1 MDKKLT
7 KAFNEQIKNEL
18 ASSYLYLS
26 MAAYFESINLGGCGH
41 WMQMQAKEELMH
53 AMKLYAFLNDVGE
66 KVELE
71 AIAKPPV
78 SFASPLDTFKHTLAH
93 EKKVTSMINK
103 LYTLAQKTGD
113 HAATI
118 CLQWFV
124 TEQVEEEK
132 SAAAIIEMLKMIKAD
147 SGQMIMIDRELANR
161 AQPQSV

>member
-1 MDKKLT
+1 MDKKLAN
-7 KAFNEQIKNEL
+7 AFNEQIKNEI

-41 WMQMQAKEELMH
+41 WMKIQAKEELTH
-53 AMKLYAFLNDVGE
+53 AMKLYDFLNDVGE
-66 KVELE
+66 KVELG
-71 AIAKPPV
+71 AIPKPQT
-78 SFASPLDTFKHTLAH
+78 SFASPLDAFKKTLEH

-113 HAATI
+113 NAAAI

-132 SAAAIIEMLKMIKAD
+132 SATEIVEMLKMIKTD
-147 SGQMIMIDRELANR
+147 SGQMIMIDRGLAKR
-161 AQPQSV
+161 G